1 MNPLHLLR
9 SYSCGTALFLSLTAF
24 VAAAS
29 LHGQTASE
37 RSSPEVRM
45 RASQE
50 ELVLVLPLPH
60 PVDKPMHSMATIKLL
75 SPEDVVRAEVA
86 REIELAPWQKQVV
99 LKLPKPFAKVPKGE
113 LDELRWLRVRYELRT
128 AGGQMLASG
137 TEALRSETTDP
148 FVLTAAASTVAA
160 QGRWYQVRVH
170 TRSMDNKPLRAVRIE
185 GALTWYT
192 DEGEKKLTATTTTN
206 ARGDGTVAFLI
217 PNNVPATTGELK
229 LLAVRG
235 LAARAVE
242 HDVYFGGASYL
253 LLDTDKDI
261 YQPGQ
266 TMHSRLLRFDA
277 KRKAVANEPLEV
289 RITDE
294 ERTLVSKQT
303 VATNAFGVAR
313 FDWQIPGNV
322 MQGQYQ
328 IQAKPPTEDD
338 NDRRAEAGKWVH
350 IYRYDLPTFAVTAQ
364 PDRPY
369 YLPAQNAEVKVA
381 AQYLFGKPVTRGKV
395 RVVQEENRTWN
406 FRKQEW
412 EVEEQQAQSGELD
425 HDGQF
430 TARFDLSKS
439 HADLGSSTYTQYHDI
454 SLAAYVTDQT
464 TGHTEQRRFSIRV
477 TREPIHV
484 YVSERGWMCG
494 KWPVSYYISTFY
506 ADGTPARCKV
516 QLSSFDESDEQQ
528 AKHQLRALAT
538 SQYGLALAADVEAPK
553 DEDQDSLLVEATDAN
568 GLKGHAVERI
578 DHGDNSYVDVTTS
591 HTIHKP
597 GDPIQVTIR
606 GAQPS
611 QHVTVEVLHDGA
623 VLATQRAT
631 LRNRRAYVVFP
642 YDARFTDEVTVVAY
656 SLETEESPRNCPHA
670 ARNVLYPKNR
680 QLSVALALDKS
691 EHRPGQDAHVRFT
704 VQSADKSAVESA
716 LGVKIVDRA
725 VEERARTDSDFG
737 QGPRW
742 DWWRWS
748 LWSAEPGGGFGS
760 VSRDDL
766 DRIDLS
772 QPVPQDLD
780 LVAERIMDSG
790 YGYVPELL
798 YDQPGRAA
806 GEVFS
811 TPIARQFET
820 LERGLKEWNEQGK
833 QPANAAELADLGKE
847 YGVDV
852 PHLLDPW
859 GTPYKYDL
867 YFERAN
873 HVLLVISAGP
883 DKEFGT
889 SDDFTARKTERPF
902 FAYYSRLCQKA
913 SQGLIEK
920 DGRLIRDRQTLRAEL
935 LKQGVDL
942 ESLRDPWNQPYETR
956 FLVEGSFYVTRVVT
970 RDGILVWENRR
981 DYFATAREHVGQ
993 VLNAHLR
1000 AGGVYPENEEQ
1011 FRAILRDR
1019 GVNLDELRDPWGSP
1033 YFIVLRNAAQYSDR
1047 VTIRQSATSGERASD
1062 PVTLVRKEVLLMSP
1076 GPDKQPGTGDDFQ
1089 VASYSVL
1096 VSEQS
1101 AKDAIPQPAPARMS
1115 LTANT
1120 GAIAGTV
1127 IDPSEAVIINA
1138 VVQATREGTGEQ
1150 YSTRTDSRGNFEIKD
1165 LKPGTYTLESSAPGF
1180 QTLRVAAVPV
1190 NSMQLTQVDFK
1201 LTVGAATETV
1211 EVAAA
1216 PAVLETAMT
1225 MASVRSLPVL
1235 TAPGV
1240 TVISRAGVLSTP
1252 RLRQDFPE
1260 TMLWEPALVTD
1271 RQGRTR
1277 LNFKLADNITTWKLT
1292 AVASTKNGE
1301 LGRAEKDL
1309 RAFQPFFVE
1318 HDPPRVLTQGD
1329 EIAYPVVLRNYLDRA
1344 QTLKAWIKPDNWFTL
1359 LGPEQMPVKVGA
1371 GDAAQAVFRYRAVA
1385 AVTDGKQQ
1393 VGAAN
1398 ADISDAA
1405 QKSVDVHPFGR
1416 VASVAAGGIFEKE
1429 DALLLQVPKDAIAGS
1444 LKARIKIYPNLLA
1457 HVVENMEAGL
1467 ERPNGCGEQTIS
1479 STYPSLLVTEVY
1491 AKSATKPAVALKAQ
1505 RYLAAG
1511 YERLLRYQD
1520 ASGGFTYWG
1529 NGSPDL
1535 ALTAY
1540 AVEFLHHA
1548 SLFMEVDEDMAR
1560 TAANWILKQQG
1571 PDGSWRSHGSQ
1582 NDKDEILL
1590 TAYVAQTLAGIT
1602 NTEALAAAESRQPDP
1617 RKLALEKAL
1626 AFLAA
1631 HRDLLD
1637 EPYAVASY
1645 ALAARAAGNATVS
1658 VELLARLRKE
1668 VHHEGNAAYWAL
1680 ERNTPFYGWGR
1691 TGRLESTALVL
1702 RALNDS
1708 GKADPIDKELVNQ
1721 GLLFLLRNEDK
1732 DGMWYSGQTSVHV
1745 LKTLLSA
1752 VAMREAEAGGRLQVR
1767 VNNHAA
1773 ATLDL
1778 PPGQTIA
1785 APLEVDLTKFITP
1798 GENRVELV
1806 ASSAGAMSAQ
1816 IVAESYVPWKDD
1828 DGADKKSVPNAT
1840 SKLKFAVSY
1849 SPTQAGAGDS
1859 IECRVRAERL
1869 GYQGYGMMLGE
1880 IGLPPGADVDRQSLE
1895 HALTGSYALDRYDV
1909 LPDRVIVYLWPRAGG
1924 SEFTF
1929 RFRPRFAMQA
1939 QTAPSLLYD
1948 YYNPDSAITLKP
1960 VRFEVGQGDH

>member
-1 MNPLHLLR
+1 
-9 SYSCGTALFLSLTAF
+9 
-24 VAAAS
+24 
-29 LHGQTASE
+29 
-37 RSSPEVRM
+37 
-45 RASQE
+45 
-50 ELVLVLPLPH
+50 
-60 PVDKPMHSMATIKLL
+60 
-75 SPEDVVRAEVA
+75 
-86 REIELAPWQKQVV
+86 
-99 LKLPKPFAKVPKGE
+99 
-113 LDELRWLRVRYELRT
+113 
-128 AGGQMLASG
+128 
-137 TEALRSETTDP
+137 
-148 FVLTAAASTVAA
+148 
-160 QGRWYQVRVH
+160 
-170 TRSMDNKPLRAVRIE
+170 
-185 GALTWYT
+185 
-192 DEGEKKLTATTTTN
+192 
-206 ARGDGTVAFLI
+206 
-217 PNNVPATTGELK
+217 
-229 LLAVRG
+229 
-235 LAARAVE
+235 
-242 HDVYFGGASYL
+242 
-253 LLDTDKDI
+253 
-261 YQPGQ
+261 
-266 TMHSRLLRFDA
+266 
-277 KRKAVANEPLEV
+277 
-289 RITDE
+289 
-294 ERTLVSKQT
+294 
-303 VATNAFGVAR
+303 
-313 FDWQIPGNV
+313 
-322 MQGQYQ
+322 
-328 IQAKPPTEDD
+328 
-338 NDRRAEAGKWVH
+338 
-350 IYRYDLPTFAVTAQ
+350 
-364 PDRPY
+364 
-369 YLPAQNAEVKVA
+369 
-381 AQYLFGKPVTRGKV
+381 
-395 RVVQEENRTWN
+395 
-406 FRKQEW
+406 
-412 EVEEQQAQSGELD
+412 
-425 HDGQF
+425 
-430 TARFDLSKS
+430 
-439 HADLGSSTYTQYHDI
+439 
-454 SLAAYVTDQT
+454 
-464 TGHTEQRRFSIRV
+464 
-477 TREPIHV
+477 
-484 YVSERGWMCG
+484 
-494 KWPVSYYISTFY
+494 
-506 ADGTPARCKV
+506 V

-528 AKHQLRALAT
+528 VKHPLRAVAT
-538 SQYGLALAADVEAPK
+538 SQYGLALADVEAPK
-553 DEDQDSLLVEATDAN
+553 DEDQDSLLFAATDAK
-568 GLKGHAVERI
+568 GLKGQAVERI
-578 DHGDNSYVDVTTS
+578 DRGDNSYIDLTTS

-606 GAQPS
+606 GAQAS

-656 SLETEESPRNCPHA
+656 SLETEESPRNCPRA

-691 EHRPGQDAHVRFT
+691 EHRPGQDAQVRLT

-737 QGPRW
+737 QGSRW

-780 LVAERIMDSG
+780 LVAEHIMTSG
-790 YGYVPELL
+790 YGDVPELL
-798 YDQPGRAA
+798 YDQPGRGA

-811 TPIARQFET
+811 KPIARQFET
-820 LERGLKEWNEQGK
+820 LERGLKEWNERGK
-833 QPANAAELADLGKE
+833 QPANAAELAELGKE
-847 YGVDV
+847 YGLDV
-852 PHLLDPW
+852 PNLLDPW

-873 HVLLVISAGP
+873 HVLRVVSAGP
-883 DKEFGT
+883 DKQFGT
-889 SDDFTARKTERPF
+889 SDDFTAWKTERPF
-902 FAYYSRLCQKA
+902 FAYYGRLCVKA
-913 SQGLIEK
+913 GQGLIEK
-920 DGRLIRDRQTLRAEL
+920 EGRVIRDRRTLRDEL

-956 FLVEGSFYVTRVVT
+956 FPVYGSFYLTQIVS
-970 RDGILVWENRR
+970 RDGTVVWENRW
-981 DYFATAREHVGQ
+981 DYFAAAREHMGQ

-1000 AGGVYPENEEQ
+1000 AGGAYPENEEQ
-1011 FRAILRDR
+1011 FRAILRDK

-1033 YFIVLRNAAQYSDR
+1033 YFIVFRNAAQYGDR
-1047 VTIRQSATSGERASD
+1047 ITIRQSATSVERAGE

-1076 GPDKQPGTGDDFQ
+1076 GPDKKPGTYDDFQ

-1101 AKDAIPQPAPARMS
+1101 AKDTMPEPAPGRMS

-1120 GAIAGTV
+1120 GAIAGTIV
-1127 IDPSEAVIINA
+1127 DPSEALITNA

-1150 YSTRTDSRGNFEIKD
+1150 YSARTDSSGHFEIKD
-1165 LKPGTYTLESSAPGF
+1165 LKPGIYTLESSAPGF
-1180 QTLRVAAVPV
+1180 QTVRVAAVPV
-1190 NSMQLTQVDFK
+1190 SSMQLTRVDLK
-1201 LTVGAATETV
+1201 LMVGTVTETV
-1211 EVAAA
+1211 EVTVAAA
-1216 PAVLETAMT
+1216 QLETALT
-1225 MASVRSLPVL
+1225 MPGIRSLP
-1235 TAPGV
+1235 TMKRAPGV
-1240 TVISRAGVLSTP
+1240 LVTQSAALSTP

-1260 TMLWEPALVTD
+1260 TMLWEPELITD

-1344 QTLKAWIKPDNWFTL
+1344 QTLKAWIKPDSWFTL
-1359 LGPEQMPVKVGA
+1359 LGPEQVPVKVQA
-1371 GDAAQAVFRYRAVA
+1371 GDAAQALFRYRAVA

-1405 QKSVDVHPFGR
+1405 QKPVDVHPFGR
-1416 VASVAAGGIFEKE
+1416 PASVAAGGIFENG
-1429 DALLLQVPKDAIAGS
+1429 DTLLLQAPKDAIAGS
-1444 LKARIKIYPNLLA
+1444 LKARVKVYPNLLA

-1467 ERPNGCGEQTIS
+1467 ERPHGCGEQTIS

-1491 AKSATKPAVALKAQ
+1491 AKSATKPAFALKAR

-1529 NGSPDL
+1529 HGNPDM

-1548 SLFMEVDEDMAR
+1548 SRFMEVDAEVAQH
-1560 TAANWILKQQG
+1560 AANWILSQQG
-1571 PDGSWRSHGSQ
+1571 RDGSWRYGNQ
-1582 NDKDEILL
+1582 NDKDAILL
-1590 TAYVAQTLAGIT
+1590 TAYVAQTLAELT
-1602 NTEALAAAESRQPDP
+1602 SLETPAAPKSTQPDP
-1617 RKLALEKAL
+1617 RKLGLEKAL

-1645 ALAARAAGNATVS
+1645 ALAARAAGNTTVS
-1658 VELLARLRKE
+1658 ADLLARLRKD
-1668 VHHEGNAAYWAL
+1668 VHHEDNAAYWAL

-1691 TGRLESTALVL
+1691 TGRLESTALAL
-1702 RALNDS
+1702 RALTS
-1708 GKADPIDKELVNQ
+1708 GHVDPMDKELINQ

-1745 LKTLLSA
+1745 LKTLLST
-1752 VAMREAEAGGRLQVR
+1752 VAMRDREAGGRLQVR
-1767 VNNHAA
+1767 VNNNDA

-1778 PPGQTIA
+1778 PPGQVIA
-1785 APLEVDLTKFITP
+1785 PPLEVDITKFITP
-1798 GENRVELV
+1798 GENRVQL
-1806 ASSAGAMSAQ
+1806 ATTSAGVMSAQ
-1816 IVAESYVPWKDD
+1816 IVAESYVPWNDD
-1828 DGADKKSVPNAT
+1828 DGADKKDSTDKKSVPNAT

-1849 SPTQAGAGDS
+1849 SPIQASAGDS
-1859 IECRVRAERL
+1859 IECRVRVERL

-1895 HALTGSYALDRYDV
+1895 HALTGSYALDHYDV
-1909 LPDRVIVYLWPRAGG
+1909 LPDRVMVYLWPQAGG

-1929 RFRPRFAMQA
+1929 RFRPRFVMQA

-1960 VRFEVGQGDH
+1960 VRFDVGEGNH